1 MVRCRASASARLTA
15 ADPLTALLP
24 APCPPRRL
32 LPMLLAGRRRRS
44 AVVGLA
50 ELAQVGVEP
59 LLPELQ
65 ERERLPVEALP
76 SQIRPCPATSRLTSA
91 ALREPAV
98 LALARP
104 PLEALSPRARLPAA
118 AECGRVGLP
127 FTATATVFGFR
138 STSAPADSGRACRS
152 SAIDA
157 E

>member
-1 MVRCRASASARLTA
+1 MVRCLTSASARLTA

-50 ELAQVGVEP
+50 ELAQVDVE
-59 LLPELQ
+59 

>member
-1 MVRCRASASARLTA
+1 MVRCLASASARLTA

-44 AVVGLA
+44 AVVDLA
-50 ELAQVGVEP
+50 ELAQVGVE
-59 LLPELQ
+59 

-98 LALARP
+98 PALALP

>member
-1 MVRCRASASARLTA
+1 MVRCLASASARLTA

-50 ELAQVGVEP
+50 ELAQVGVE
-59 LLPELQ
+59 
-65 ERERLPVEALP
+65 RERLPVEALP

-98 LALARP
+98 PALALP

>member
-1 MVRCRASASARLTA
+1 MVRCLASASARLTA

-50 ELAQVGVEP
+50 ELAQVGVE
-59 LLPELQ
+59 

-91 ALREPAV
+91 ALRDPAV
-98 LALARP
+98 LALALP

>member
-1 MVRCRASASARLTA
+1 MVRCLASASARLTA

-50 ELAQVGVEP
+50 ELAQVE
-59 LLPELQ
+59 

-91 ALREPAV
+91 ALRDPAV
-98 LALARP
+98 LALALP
-104 PLEALSPRARLPAA
+104 PLEALSPRLPAA

>member
-1 MVRCRASASARLTA
+1 MVRCLASASARLTA

-50 ELAQVGVEP
+50 ELAQVGVE
-59 LLPELQ
+59 

-91 ALREPAV
+91 ALRDPAV
-98 LALARP
+98 LAPALP

>member
-1 MVRCRASASARLTA
+1 MVRCLTSASARLTA

-50 ELAQVGVEP
+50 ELAQVGVE
-59 LLPELQ
+59 